1 MLLQFPA
8 EPGLA
13 AAAQDIVQQWAPL
26 TSHPN
31 LITPSEAIMT
41 AQMGGGPAL
50 VFVHAYYPAA
60 ITLEQAHMHPAGGA
74 LLVLLN
80 FRCRM

>member
-1 MLLQFPA
+1 M
-8 EPGLA
+8 
-13 AAAQDIVQQWAPL
+13 QQWAPL

-31 LITPSEAIMT
+31 LVTPSEAIIT

-74 LLVLLN
+74 LLEPLKSK
-80 FRCRM
+80 CRLWCLQSPRTG